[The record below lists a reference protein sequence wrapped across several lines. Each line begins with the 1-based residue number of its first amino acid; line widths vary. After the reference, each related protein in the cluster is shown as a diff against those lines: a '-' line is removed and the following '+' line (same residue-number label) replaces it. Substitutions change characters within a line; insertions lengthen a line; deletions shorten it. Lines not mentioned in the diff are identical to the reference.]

1 MHLGEPDMATTK
13 KKIVMKAM
21 NKAKEPAGIREHARR
36 VAAALKITAAATAH
50 DLRQLHQ
57 REAKALRDQAV
68 IVARHLKDEAAAKQV
83 SKNLKYL
90 EELLWQVSK
99 ASGRS

>member
-1 MHLGEPDMATTK
+1 MATTK

-21 NKAKEPAGIREHARR
+21 NKAKEAAGIREHARR
-36 VAAALKITAAATAH
+36 VAATLKITAAVTAQ

-57 REAKALRDQAV
+57 REARALRDQAV
-68 IVARHLKDEAAAKQV
+68 IVARHLKNDAATKQV

-90 EELLWQVSK
+90 EELLLQVSK
-99 ASGRS
+99 ASTV

>member
-1 MHLGEPDMATTK
+1 LTQLGSIGGFTK
-13 KKIVMKAM
+13 
-21 NKAKEPAGIREHARR
+21 NNTKEAAQVRKHARR
-36 VAAALKITAAATAH
+36 VAVALRITAAATAE

-68 IVARHLKDEAAAKQV
+68 IVARHLKSEATSKQV

-90 EELLWQVSK
+90 EKLLRQVGKTS
-99 ASGRS
+99 SRS